1 VEKKMGTI
9 TIDDV
14 EYQFDDLTDE
24 QKAIVN
30 QLSRCQQKMAEL
42 QSEYDIVQSANT
54 VYVNNLKALLD
65 ALGEDNG

>member
-1 VEKKMGTI
+1 MGTI

-30 QLSRCQQKMAEL
+30 QLSRCQQKMSEL
-42 QSEYDIVQSANT
+42 QAEFDIVQSANA
-54 VYVNNLKALLD
+54 VYVNKLKALLD

>member
-1 VEKKMGTI
+1 MGTI
-9 TIDDV
+9 TIDDKD
-14 EYQFDDLTDE
+14 YDFDDLTDQ
-24 QKAIVN
+24 QKAIVG

-65 ALGEDNG
+65 APGEDNG

>member
-30 QLSRCQQKMAEL
+30 QLSRCQQKMSEL
-42 QSEYDIVQSANT
+42 QAEFDIVQSANA
-54 VYVNNLKALLD
+54 VYVNKLKALLD

>member
-14 EYQFDDLTDE
+14 EYQFDDLTDQ
-24 QKAIVN
+24 QKAIVG
-30 QLSRCQQKMAEL
+30 QLSNCQKKMAEL

-54 VYVNNLKALLD
+54 VYVNNLKALL
-65 ALGEDNG
+65 ASGEDDV

>member
-14 EYQFDDLTDE
+14 EYQFDDLTDQ
-24 QKAIVN
+24 QKAIVG
-30 QLSRCQQKMAEL
+30 QLSRCQQKMSEL
-42 QSEYDIVQSANT
+42 QAEFDIVQSANA
-54 VYVNNLKALLD
+54 VYVNKLKALLD

>member
-1 VEKKMGTI
+1 MGTI

-14 EYQFDDLTDE
+14 EYQFDDLTDQ

-30 QLSRCQQKMAEL
+30 QLSRCQQKMSEL
-42 QSEYDIVQSANT
+42 QAEFDIVQSANA
-54 VYVNNLKALLD
+54 VYVNKLKALLD

>member
-1 VEKKMGTI
+1 MGTI

-30 QLSRCQQKMAEL
+30 QLSRCQQKMSEL
-42 QSEYDIVQSANT
+42 QAEFDIVQYANA
-54 VYVNNLKALLD
+54 VYVNKLKALLD

>member
-1 VEKKMGTI
+1 MGTI

-14 EYQFDDLTDE
+14 EYQFDDLTDQ
-24 QKAIVN
+24 QKAIVG

>member
-14 EYQFDDLTDE
+14 EYQFDDLTDQ
-24 QKAIVN
+24 QKAIVG